1 MSYAMGVAESCK
13 SVVFTQKKID
23 ELKSLGE
30 DKMHKEAQKIQS
42 KLTKESHK
50 IIKDA
55 ENVKSED
62 TVAIYKNT
70 QNYNLLNL
78 FFFCEHM

>member
-1 MSYAMGVAESCK
+1 MSYAMGVAASCK

-30 DKMHKEAQKIQS
+30 DKMRKEAQKIQS

-50 IIKDA
+50 IIKD
-55 ENVKSED
+55 
-62 TVAIYKNT
+62 TVIAFKNNNEFFNN
-70 QNYNLLNL
+70 QLERHNLIMDG
-78 FFFCEHM
+78 FS